1 MNTRA
6 VIFIFVLIAFMS
18 VTRADSGFIDWQPPL
33 QNEDGSALTN
43 LAGFVIQYGDTPLN
57 LNQTIT
63 LNNPGIRHYV
73 LTGVT
78 GPQYVSIMALNSANI
93 TSDPTGPIQMQVTA
107 STDCGPAP
115 APESRQQ
122 ACTAPLV
129 GNWTQ
134 THGWSSVAAP
144 ACWQADPWTPDT
156 APAGV
161 CASPPALKTAGP
173 YGYCATGTTAAPT
186 MTSIGYIDAG
196 LTCGPTT
203 RTLGAVKFCAVQPKS
218 IDKVIFCPGDP
229 ALTKGAWAKSQ

>member
-1 MNTRA
+1 MNTRG

-93 TSDPTGPIQMQVTA
+93 TSDPTGPIQMQV

-122 ACTAPLV
+122 ACAAPLI

-134 THGWSSVAAP
+134 TSQYASAP
-144 ACWQADPWTPDT
+144 APTCWVQSWLPST

-161 CASPPALKTAGP
+161 CADPPLLTAGP
-173 YGYCATGTTAAPT
+173 YAYCLTGTTAAPT
-186 MTSIGYIDAG
+186 FTSMGYVKAG
-196 LTCGPTT
+196 LSCGPTT
-203 RTLGAVKFCAVQPKS
+203 RLTATGKFCRINTESA
-218 IDKVIFCPGDP
+218 DKVIFCPGDP